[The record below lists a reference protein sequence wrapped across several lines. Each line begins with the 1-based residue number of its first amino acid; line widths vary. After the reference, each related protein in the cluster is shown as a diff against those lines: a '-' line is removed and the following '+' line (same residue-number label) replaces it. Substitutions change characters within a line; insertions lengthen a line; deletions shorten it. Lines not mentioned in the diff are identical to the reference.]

1 MLTLRGLSNR
11 KRQGRGRKVN
21 PEVIVR
27 GLSPDRN
34 RHWVRKLWTLRKR
47 GDVETFAAYIQ
58 NVHPHRIP
66 PEVRDVREYVRCMLR
81 GLLYGDD
88 L

>member
-1 MLTLRGLSNR
+1 MPTARGLSNR

-27 GLSPDRN
+27 GLPRDPN
-34 RHWVRKLWTLRKR
+34 RHWVRRLWLLRKR
-47 GDVETFAAYIQ
+47 WDVETFADYIHRT
-58 NVHPHRIP
+58 HPHGIP
-66 PEVRDVREYVRCMLR
+66 PEVRDVQEYVRCMLR
-81 GLLYGDD
+81 GLLDGDD

>member
-34 RHWVRKLWTLRKR
+34 RHWVRRFWSLRKR
-47 GDVETFAAYIQ
+47 RDVETFADYIRD
-58 NVHPHRIP
+58 VHPHRIP
-66 PEVRDVREYVRCMLR
+66 PEVCDVREYVRCMLR
-81 GLLYGDD
+81 GLLGDD

>member
-11 KRQGRGRKVN
+11 KRQGRSRKVN

-47 GDVETFAAYIQ
+47 GDVDSFASYIQ
-58 NVHPHRIP
+58 HIHPHRIP
-66 PEVRDVREYVRCMLR
+66 PEVRKVQEYVRCVLR
-81 GLLYGDD
+81 GLI
-88 L
+88 